1 MSSQEHQI
9 FFLFFFFGN
18 ANLHVRLN
26 FFDSG
31 TDLYCPPEYT
41 MEGQYHGEPA
51 TVWSL
56 GVLLFAL
63 VCGDYPSNT
72 DLDVIN
78 ANLWSKSGL
87 SKGEHFNTAKWPI
100 LILNH
105 TKSFITENNI
115 IKERRSEV

>member
-1 MSSQEHQI
+1 
-9 FFLFFFFGN
+9 
-18 ANLHVRLN
+18 
-26 FFDSG
+26 
-31 TDLYCPPEYT
+31 

-63 VCGDYPSNT
+63 VCGDYPSET

-78 ANLWSKSGL
+78 VNLWSKSGL
-87 SKGEHFNTAKWPI
+87 SKGEHFITAKWPI
-100 LILNH
+100 SES
-105 TKSFITENNI
+105 KSFITENNI